1 MLSTPSIVA
10 LDRRRNM
17 EWDRKKMLRSIVNM
31 FGGSDEKVV
40 AKMRPDVDAINRL
53 EPEFERLS
61 DGRLMDRTGDFQRS
75 LASGADIEDILP
87 EAFAAVRESAKRTL
101 GQRHY
106 DVQIV
111 GGIVLHQGKDRGD
124 EDRRGQDA
132 GRYTPCIPQ
141 QPDR

>member
-1 MLSTPSIVA
+1 
-10 LDRRRNM
+10 
-17 EWDRKKMLRSIVNM
+17 MLRSIVNM

-106 DVQIV
+106 DVQISRW
-111 GGIVLHQGKDRGD
+111 HRAAPGKDRGD
-124 EDRRGQDA
+124 EDR
-132 GRYTPCIPQ
+132 
-141 QPDR
+141 